1 MERRARLL
9 FLNEA
14 FNAICRKLAMDVMNL
29 SGKSR
34 WQWMRCRTH
43 FCNDARVWRKQPVS
57 VSGRL
62 EEINEAGRDKSAGRD
77 K

>member
-1 MERRARLL
+1 MMERRARLL

-34 WQWMRCRTH
+34 WQWMRCRTGLEET
-43 FCNDARVWRKQPVS
+43 ARVGLWKT
-57 VSGRL
+57 
-62 EEINEAGRDKSAGRD
+62 GRDK
-77 K
+77 